1 MGPERTDEILQKQ
14 DERDRVEEFKRE
26 VGPERVEEILQK
38 QDERDRVTSCAR
50 GRGPPRTMPTPDDD
64 STAAALV
71 SPVCAVEGVYRV
83 TRSECGGWVRTMT
96 PASSV
101 TCMCRSELL
110 MCALVRL

>member
-64 STAAALV
+64 PTAAALV
-71 SPVCAVEGVYRV
+71 SPYPGDTVSAPCRRGRP
-83 TRSECGGWVRTMT
+83 G
-96 PASSV
+96 PA
-101 TCMCRSELL
+101 
-110 MCALVRL
+110 ALDRLRQWWGPAPARPKPVWPTD